1 MTTVGQGEVFD
12 AGSSTVKALLLAL
25 SLLTWALPAGAQ
37 NTNTQGKLGVG
48 LSFLGDDGGVGATVD
63 YSKPFR
69 SVGNNRSFGWVG
81 DFSFHGN
88 DVGDSGIEV
97 DVKSF
102 MFQGG
107 VRLTGLFGT
116 SERLTWHAQGLVG
129 IMHVS
134 AEADNLLDNI
144 CDDLDVDCEESD
156 TGVIFS
162 PGAGIDYW
170 FSPRTSIRAQ
180 IDFPI
185 GEGGATTRVWFGIAR
200 RLGE

>member
-1 MTTVGQGEVFD
+1 MRRLVGRIFFLVF
-12 AGSSTVKALLLAL
+12 AL
-25 SLLTWALPAGAQ
+25 SLAMPLTATAQ
-37 NTNTQGKLGVG
+37 DTQGKLGVG

-69 SVGNNRSFGWVG
+69 SLSNNRSLGWVG

-88 DVGDSGIEV
+88 DVGESGIEV

-102 MFQGG
+102 TFQGG
-107 VRLTGLFGT
+107 VRLSGPFGT
-116 SERLTWHAQGLVG
+116 NERLTWHAQGLLGV
-129 IMHVS
+129 MHVS
-134 AEADNLLDNI
+134 ASADSLLGDI
-144 CDDLDVDCEESD
+144 CDDLDVDCDESD
-156 TGVIFS
+156 TGLIFS

-200 RLGE
+200 RMGE